1 MMRGRIRNDE
11 DFGQAANAAIGRNTD
26 DLGQLVGALFGP
38 AAADQFRTMWSEHVT
53 ALFNYSKSL
62 VDNDTTT
69 RDQTRASLV
78 TFEND
83 LAEFFSAASA
93 GRLDDATARSAV
105 TTHVEH
111 LLDQADAYAARDYAR
126 ANADYRAGY
135 SHTFALGHALASTL
149 LPPDQAAVL
158 NEPQWRLRSELGRQL
173 GEHVALTVGTLRAGA
188 TNSPDFTEASSAL
201 NANTADLSA
210 SMGSLFGQEA
220 GNEFMALWADH
231 VDQLVAY
238 TAGVAAGDED
248 RRNAARTA
256 LRDGEQR
263 LATFLDTAAGSR
275 LGSAS
280 LAQALGTYDDTLV
293 DQVDAFVAKDYPRA
307 NDLSYRAY
315 QDMFGMARQLS
326 DAFGATVAARL
337 PEGGPQTGA
346 GGTAPGP
353 R

>member
-1 MMRGRIRNDE
+1 
-11 DFGQAANAAIGRNTD
+11 
-26 DLGQLVGALFGP
+26 
-38 AAADQFRTMWSEHVT
+38 
-53 ALFNYSKSL
+53 LFNYSKSL

-69 RDQTRASLV
+69 RDQTRTSLV

-93 GRLDDATARSAV
+93 GRLDDAFARSAV

-111 LLDQADAYAARDYAR
+111 LLDQADAYAARDYTR

-210 SMGSLFGQEA
+210 SIGSLFGQEA
-220 GNEFMALWADH
+220 GNQFMALWADH